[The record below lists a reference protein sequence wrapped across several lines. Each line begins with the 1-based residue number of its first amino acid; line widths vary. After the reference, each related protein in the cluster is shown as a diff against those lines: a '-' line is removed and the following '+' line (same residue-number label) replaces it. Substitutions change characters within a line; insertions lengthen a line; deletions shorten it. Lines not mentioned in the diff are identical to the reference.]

1 MMEGTLVYTGR
12 LVEVREGPAGRVGRL
27 SIRGARTEVALDF
40 VPEARAGDDVLVHAG
55 VALSIVETA
64 ETAETGDDGRRGG

>member
-27 SIRGARTEVALDF
+27 SVRGARTEVALDF

-64 ETAETGDDGRRGG
+64 ETGDAGKRGG